1 MTPQFMK
8 LDASTG
14 VEGLKDSWRA
24 FGLQCMSDLE
34 KLDSDASEGCSSR
47 GDRRA
52 RGKVGQT
59 NSPASSWIFLDL
71 GHHWLLLTL
80 GELSYLNLSWKSPCR
95 PAEGLPVASSTS
107 FRL

>member
-24 FGLQCMSDLE
+24 FGLQSMSDLE

-47 GDRRA
+47 GD
-52 RGKVGQT
+52 G
-59 NSPASSWIFLDL
+59 
-71 GHHWLLLTL
+71 
-80 GELSYLNLSWKSPCR
+80 
-95 PAEGLPVASSTS
+95 
-107 FRL
+107 